1 MDVQVATSMISF
13 DEYMTLPTTC
23 ARIAYASC
31 LFDKMIALSH
41 RESCGD
47 STAIGVNNGD
57 DDDHLPSQLFI
68 FLHKL
73 LGLAATNGKIR
84 EVIMLILLEPKRRS
98 LIDHRDDSVLGRS
111 CMSIENDE
119 VACTR
124 PPLSTLARIILHSN
138 LPQEET
144 KVENT
149 LSSMKME
156 VWWSLPSPLMCAI
169 SHDYLSIASEYIR
182 HWIKTAVLGHVEL
195 YNNVAARVCS
205 DNNGNENRDDIF
217 GHAIC
222 RIIQFRSTSER
233 LNILSCRALQS
244 IEEDGS
250 LGLSLESYERADE
263 GEDTAFV
270 ISLAWK
276 AINFALQ

>member
-1 MDVQVATSMISF
+1 
-13 DEYMTLPTTC
+13 
-23 ARIAYASC
+23 
-31 LFDKMIALSH
+31 
-41 RESCGD
+41 
-47 STAIGVNNGD
+47 
-57 DDDHLPSQLFI
+57 
-68 FLHKL
+68 
-73 LGLAATNGKIR
+73 
-84 EVIMLILLEPKRRS
+84 
-98 LIDHRDDSVLGRS
+98 
-111 CMSIENDE
+111 MSIENDE

-124 PPLSTLARIILHSN
+124 PPLLTLARIILHSN

-149 LSSMKME
+149 ISSMKME

-169 SHDYLSIASEYIR
+169 SHEYLSIASEYIR

-205 DNNGNENRDDIF
+205 DDGNEDGDDIF

-276 AINFALQ
+276 AIHFALQ